1 MSRPVNLLDSLVM
14 QELPTVERSA
24 GILRK
29 SQGAARTAASLRA
42 IYAQPST
49 EGALGRSN
57 EYVGGRLQ
65 KSVMNALDGPED
77 SLERLAFERDPQRIT
92 EYAGIYRPKLQG
104 VPDALLKR
112 MAIQDDLVAAVVH
125 TRSNH
130 VAQFGRKQAD
140 RHQKGF
146 KFVPEKGVEDK
157 LDDDGKRRLTE
168 RIERAEKLLATCGH
182 TNGWSEQEKCSF
194 PEFLYM
200 QARNCVVVGRMA
212 TEVVWTPDPQDPT
225 NAEKRKFHSFRPT
238 DAGTIYFA
246 APYHEVNQ
254 QVREMALRLMENLKN
269 EKLKKEKFENEEYA
283 WVQVFEGRPMQA
295 FGAQEMLVHSPYQV
309 TDIEQ
314 MGYPVTP
321 LDTALTAVTTHIN
334 ITHHN
339 RLYFQ
344 TGRAARGMLIIKS
357 ADIDPDIVTGIKQQF
372 NASINSV
379 QNAWRMPVFGI
390 GPEDELTWA
399 PIDSGGGRDM
409 EFQYLADA
417 NARTIL
423 AAFQMS
429 PEELPGYQHLSRGT
443 NNQALSESNEEYKL
457 TAARDVGIRPLLA
470 SFEDFLNASIVPLID
485 PELAKVVKLRLIGLD
500 ADTEEK
506 ESVRIQQDM
515 SVWMTFNDILRKLEK
530 PPLPPEM
537 AADIPLNPTYFQYIQ
552 FFVPFGKILEFFCK
566 VPGASQD
573 PSLNFYMNPFWQQQ
587 VQMAQQAQMAQQQ
600 AQAGGAGAPPTGD
613 GGASSAPPG
622 SEGQQ
627 GPPSGPPSDQP
638 TQDASA
644 AAGGVSPPSD
654 GGGDL
659 STGLDQLLSMVSKS
673 EGLLTKGEQ
682 NMPEAKKRLRA
693 RTLAANRSIM
703 EAFTRDV
710 QHRVSRIV
718 DLVEPPAKKE

>member
-1 MSRPVNLLDSLVM
+1 MGVNLLDKLVI

-24 GILRK
+24 QILAK
-29 SQGAARTAASLRA
+29 SQRRSGSANLRA
-42 IYAQPST
+42 IYVNPQTSSASI
-49 EGALGRSN
+49 GRN
-57 EYVGGRLQ
+57 PEYGGGRLQ
-65 KSVMNALDGPED
+65 KSVMNVLDGPED

-104 VPDALLKR
+104 VPDSLLKR

-130 VAQFGRKQAD
+130 VAQFGRKQED

-146 KFVPEKGVEDK
+146 KFVVDKNVEEK
-157 LDDDGKRRLTE
+157 LDPGRKEHLQE
-168 RIERAEKLLATCGH
+168 RITRAEKLLSTCGN

-194 PEFLYM
+194 SEYLYM
-200 QARNCVVVGRMA
+200 QARNAIVVGRMA
-212 TEVVWTPDPQDPT
+212 TEVVWTPDVDAPSD
-225 NAEKRKFHSFRPT
+225 ASRRKFHSFRPT
-238 DAGTIYFA
+238 DAGTIYYA

-254 QVREMALRLMENLKN
+254 QVREMALRLLENLKN
-269 EKLKKEKFENEEYA
+269 EKFKKEKFENEEYA

-344 TGRAARGMLIIKS
+344 TGRAARGMLVVKS
-357 ADIDPDIVTGIKQQF
+357 ADIDPDIVQGIKQQF

-379 QNAWRMPVFGI
+379 QNAWRMPVFGV
-390 GPEDELTWA
+390 GPEDEITWA

-515 SVWMTFNDILRKLEK
+515 GVWMTFNDILTKLEK
-530 PPLPPEM
+530 KPLPKHL
-537 AADIPLNPTYFQYIQ
+537 AADIPLNPTYFQYLQ
-552 FFVPFGKILEFFCK
+552 MFVPFGRILEDFLGIKDAGNPQVHPEFSFF
-566 VPGASQD
+566 
-573 PSLNFYMNPFWQQQ
+573 MNPFWQQQ
-587 VQMAQQAQMAQQQ
+587 QQQAMQQQAMAQQAAAGPQPGGPPGPGGGG
-600 AQAGGAGAPPTGD
+600 GGAAPPP
-613 GGASSAPPG
+613 SPG
-622 SEGQQ
+622 
-627 GPPSGPPSDQP
+627 P

-644 AAGGVSPPSD
+644 AAGGVTPPQ
-654 GGGDL
+654 GGGDDL
-659 STGLDQLLSMVSKS
+659 SAGVDQLLSMVSKS
-673 EGLLTKGEQ
+673 EDLVKGEK
-682 NMPEAKKRLRA
+682 NFPPSKARLRA
-693 RTLAANRSIM
+693 RTVAANRAIM
-703 EAFTRDV
+703 DSFAREMEHKVR
-710 QHRVSRIV
+710 RIV
-718 DLVEPPAKKE
+718 DLVEPPLKKE

>member
-1 MSRPVNLLDSLVM
+1 MKSVNLLDSLVA

-24 GILRK
+24 QILAK
-29 SQGAARTAASLRA
+29 SQRHGTGPNLRA
-42 IYAQPST
+42 IYVNQPAST
-49 EGALGRSN
+49 PLGRN
-57 EYVGGRLQ
+57 TEAIGGRLQ
-65 KSVMNALDGPED
+65 KSVMNVLDGPED

-130 VAQFGRKQAD
+130 VAQFGRKQED

-146 KFVPEKGVEDK
+146 KFVVNKGIEEKLTPEQKEH
-157 LDDDGKRRLTE
+157 LQE
-168 RIERAEKLLATCGH
+168 RIERAEKLLATCGN

-194 PEFLYM
+194 SEYLYM
-200 QARNCVVVGRMA
+200 SARNAIVVGRMA
-212 TEVVWTPDPQDPT
+212 TEVIWTPDPDAPSD
-225 NAEKRKFHSFRPT
+225 AKRRKFHSFRPT

-254 QVREMALRLMENLKN
+254 QVREMALRLMENLNN

-321 LDTALTAVTTHIN
+321 LDTALTAVTTHVN

-357 ADIDPDIVTGIKQQF
+357 ADIDPDIVQGVKQQF

-470 SFEDFLNASIVPLID
+470 SFEDSLNSSIVPLID

-515 SVWMTFNDILRKLEK
+515 GVWMTFNNILTKLEK
-530 PPLPPEM
+530 KPLPRHL
-537 AADIPLNPTYFQYIQ
+537 AADIPLNPTYFQYLQ
-552 FFVPFGKILEFFCK
+552 MFVPFGRILEDFLGIQGAASDPQYAFF
-566 VPGASQD
+566 
-573 PSLNFYMNPFWQQQ
+573 MNPFWQQQ
-587 VQMAQQAQMAQQQ
+587 QQAQMQQQQMAQQAQAGAAPQPG
-600 AQAGGAGAPPTGD
+600 AGGPPGDGGDAGGGAPPPSPGPSQD
-613 GGASSAPPG
+613 G
-622 SEGQQ
+622 
-627 GPPSGPPSDQP
+627 
-638 TQDASA
+638 SA
-644 AAGGVSPPSD
+644 AAGGVTAPQ
-654 GGGDL
+654 GGGDDL
-659 STGLDQLLSMVSKS
+659 STGVDQLLSMVSKS
-673 EGLLTKGEQ
+673 EDLTKGEK
-682 NMPEAKKRLRA
+682 NMPPSKQRLRA
-693 RTLAANRSIM
+693 RTVAANRAIM
-703 EAFTRDV
+703 DSFAREMEHKVRRIIDLAADTR
-710 QHRVSRIV
+710 
-718 DLVEPPAKKE
+718 LPEPKKE